1 MSASIRLSLISLLI
15 CGLIFPAV
23 ITGIGQL
30 ALPYQSNG
38 SLISFDNHVIGSS
51 LISQEFNYSGFFH
64 PRKDSASGLDP
75 DITIQD
81 ACLQVQRIHNATG
94 ISSSFL
100 ESAIFKFK
108 RYTLF
113 FFGSEYV
120 DVLTLNI
127 YLAKSFPSIYSH
139 YLAQNEI
146 VPYN

>member
-1 MSASIRLSLISLLI
+1 MLV
-15 CGLIFPAV
+15 CGLIFPGV

-38 SLISFDNHVIGSS
+38 SLISFDNHTIGSS

-64 PRKDSASGLDP
+64 PRNDSASGLDP

-127 YLAKSFPSIYSH
+127 YLTKNFPNIYSQ
-139 YLAQNEI
+139 YLSKDEI